1 MLLLPPQ
8 LRRSLRCAVA
18 ESAPPSAALVY
29 QRHRGADTGIMNE
42 TQVDTGI
49 AELSGLTL
57 GGRKLVFL
65 DCARI

>member
-1 MLLLPPQ
+1 
-8 LRRSLRCAVA
+8 
-18 ESAPPSAALVY
+18 
-29 QRHRGADTGIMNE
+29 MNE